1 MTGGRSATEPATPH
15 SVDALEPAIPAHLR
29 VERTRPLNAPPG
41 FTPQHASYSA
51 RFHPSVKCLPIVY
64 LGTQC
69 KAGVDC
75 SAALENLRSAFRGNT
90 APAFVDEARFVDES
104 GYENVVLVGYWD
116 DRRIYENWNT
126 ALPAGWWHAG
136 LPVDGVIGAFR
147 EAYTPS
153 VADTETTFSHPHPE
167 GYAAIADRMSG
178 KTDTHEYWGSARD
191 RIPRAQTEDLE
202 PAGRPRVS
210 LGLQHDTLG
219 RIVEVLPHDNL
230 CLLRSG
236 QDWCWTTGDE
246 RAFYLG
252 KVRPLLEKG
261 MREISGEGLSRGCF
275 FNRYMRIQGAGG
287 PVEKSYSVSAWHSLG
302 HLESWVRADTHL
314 AIWAA
319 GIKHFKLAG
328 EQAQLRLYHELMV
341 LKAEDQS
348 FAYFNC
354 HRGTGMLR
362 SR

>member
-1 MTGGRSATEPATPH
+1 MPHPTET
-15 SVDALEPAIPAHLR
+15 LEPAIPVHLR
-29 VERTRPLNAPPG
+29 VERTRPLNAPVD

-51 RFHPSVKCLPIVY
+51 RFDARVKCLPMVY
-64 LGTQC
+64 FGIQFRPPTDASAAIAMLRSGLRA
-69 KAGVDC
+69 KAG
-75 SAALENLRSAFRGNT
+75 
-90 APAFVDEARFVDES
+90 PAFADEARFVDDR
-104 GYENVVLVGYWD
+104 GYINVLLVGYWD
-116 DRRIYENWNT
+116 DRQVFDRWNA
-126 ALPAGWWHAG
+126 ALPPGWWYDG
-136 LPVDGVIGAFR
+136 LTMDGPIGAFR

-153 VADTETTFSHPHPE
+153 VTDTETTFSHPHPE
-167 GYAAIADRMSG
+167 GYATIADHMSG

-202 PAGRPRVS
+202 PDGGPRASVVPE
-210 LGLQHDTLG
+210 QETLG
-219 RIVEVLPHDNL
+219 RRVDVVPQRNL

-236 QDWCWTTGDE
+236 QDWSETEAEE

-252 KVRPLLEKG
+252 KVRPLLERG
-261 MREISGEGLSRGCF
+261 MAEIAYEGLRLGCH
-275 FNRYMRIQGAGG
+275 FNRYMKIEGTDG
-287 PVEKSYSVSAWHSLG
+287 PVEKTYSLSAWLSLG
-302 HLESWVRADTHL
+302 HLEAWVRANTHL

-328 EQAQLRLYHELMV
+328 DAAKLRLYHELMV

-354 HRGTGMLR
+354 HRDTGMLR